1 MSLQMK
7 CSITY
12 DSDLPVVLF
21 AQVEVF
27 SPA

>member
-1 MSLQMK
+1 MK